1 MDKSVGRVGVR
12 ILNRGKQEYD
22 VNIGPKIKSILGWYM
37 VYDEI
42 FIVFPD
48 LDYQTRLPYK
58 WRCREGPNLHVPLFY
73 NFPLLV
79 DNVSLDVSFI
89 RYSSRESDPT

>member
-1 MDKSVGRVGVR
+1 MQTIRLNNRIIGILHFKRCLLEVDKSVGRVGVR

-58 WRCREGPNLHVPLFY
+58 
-73 NFPLLV
+73 
-79 DNVSLDVSFI
+79 
-89 RYSSRESDPT
+89 